1 MFFALIPQIFNKFS
15 FQFNLRLSWSVKV
28 ICLIFSQGNQ
38 AGDGRGAQYSY
49 AESSYPQS
57 SFVSSTSSKTS
68 FRPSSSSASGGVFGS
83 SARNDRT
90 SALKAAFQVFVMNFF
105 LLLPIT
111 FFFKYVSLE
120 ICNIQLHNC
129 HIYSRKRIPSASC
142 GQLSLFWLDVTFV
155 MLLHPNESFSW
166 RLIRCWYIQVFHVL
180 VLRPSTSLT
189 FALHLP
195 LRLTHGT
202 LQVITVRLNPLT
214 GHNRQNHKNRPS
226 RNPVGTQLRNIHVHT
241 EISWFSVDFVLHL
254 GSVV

>member
-1 MFFALIPQIFNKFS
+1 MVFTKGNLSYLFTGKPSRWWQRSAVFVCRIFVPTIVFRVVDVLKN
-15 FQFNLRLSWSVKV
+15 
-28 ICLIFSQGNQ
+28 IFSSVVIFGL
-38 AGDGRGAQYSY
+38 GRSVRL
-49 AESSYPQS
+49 
-57 SFVSSTSSKTS
+57 FSKKWS
-68 FRPSSSSASGGVFGS
+68 DFGS
-83 SARNDRT
+83 QGCFSGFRYE
-90 SALKAAFQVFVMNFF
+90 FF

-111 FFFKYVSLE
+111 FFLKYVSLE

-195 LRLTHGT
+195 LRRTHGT

-214 GHNRQNHKNRPS
+214 GHNRQNHKNRPP

-241 EISWFSVDFVLHL
+241 LRFHGFLWILFYIWAQLSRRETYMC
-254 GSVV
+254 

>member
-1 MFFALIPQIFNKFS
+1 MAEERSIRMQNRRIHN
-15 FQFNLRLSWSVKV
+15 RLSYRRRPQKHLFVRRHLRPREECSALQQEMIGPRLSRLLFRFLFW
-28 ICLIFSQGNQ
+28 IFS
-38 AGDGRGAQYSY
+38 
-49 AESSYPQS
+49 
-57 SFVSSTSSKTS
+57 SFT
-68 FRPSSSSASGGVFGS
+68 
-83 SARNDRT
+83 DH
-90 SALKAAFQVFVMNFF
+90 L
-105 LLLPIT
+105 

-241 EISWFSVDFVLHL
+241 LRFL
-254 GSVV
+254 GFLWILFYIWAQLSRRETCMC

>member
-1 MFFALIPQIFNKFS
+1 
-15 FQFNLRLSWSVKV
+15 
-28 ICLIFSQGNQ
+28 
-38 AGDGRGAQYSY
+38 
-49 AESSYPQS
+49 
-57 SFVSSTSSKTS
+57 
-68 FRPSSSSASGGVFGS
+68 
-83 SARNDRT
+83 
-90 SALKAAFQVFVMNFF
+90 
-105 LLLPIT
+105 
-111 FFFKYVSLE
+111 
-120 ICNIQLHNC
+120 
-129 HIYSRKRIPSASC
+129 
-142 GQLSLFWLDVTFV
+142 

-241 EISWFSVDFVLHL
+241 LRFLGFLCSTFGLSWLEEKHVCVSYLRFKKAKNTVFFLCFQWSPLTLFVTRRGNVCSVT
-254 GSVV
+254 